1 MANENLSHFVK
12 NIRSVRARTPL
23 RLSFGGGGTD
33 VSPYADEFGGCVISA
48 TITMY
53 IYATLTPC
61 AEPGLHIRSLDYDSV
76 IHYREEKDFDYNGQM
91 DLAKGVFRRFGA
103 HKQRDGGYE
112 LYVHGDAPPG
122 SGLGSSST
130 FTVTLIGLF
139 RELLGVP
146 MTPYGMAELAYDIER
161 NEIGIKG
168 GRQDQYAAA
177 FGGFN
182 FIEFQKSEVVVTPL
196 RLSPFLIQ
204 EMEYSLLLCYTKSVR
219 ESQHLINRQIDNFQA
234 GKVDAITALN
244 QIKALSFDLKR
255 TLMLG
260 DLMRFGELLHEGWEQ
275 KKLTATGITTPYI
288 DELYEAACKSGA
300 VGGKIA
306 GAGGGG
312 YLLLFVPFQHRHKV
326 TKVLNEMGGQ
336 VLDIRFEPNGVQ
348 TWRVYE

>member
-1 MANENLSHFVK
+1 MPTDLSSFVK
-12 NIRSVRARTPL
+12 DVKSVRARTPL

-48 TITMY
+48 TATLY

-61 AEPGLHIRSLDYDSV
+61 EEPGLHVRTLDYDSI

-103 HKQRDGGYE
+103 HKLRDRGFE

-139 RELLGVP
+139 RELMGVAL
-146 MTPYGMAELAYDIER
+146 TPYGMAELAYDIER

-182 FIEFQKSEVVVTPL
+182 FIEFLGQENVVTPL
-196 RLSPFLIQ
+196 RLSPFLVQ
-204 EMEYSLLLCYTKSVR
+204 ELEYSLLLCYTKSVR
-219 ESQHLINRQIDNFQA
+219 ESQNLIKAQISNFEA
-234 GKVDAITALN
+234 KNVSAIDAMH
-244 QIKALSFDLKR
+244 QIKALALDLKR
-255 TLMLG
+255 ALMLG
-260 DLMRFGELLHEGWEQ
+260 DLNRFGELLHEGWVQ
-275 KKLTATGITTPYI
+275 KKMTATGITTPFV
-288 DELYEAACKSGA
+288 DELYDAARQAGA
-300 VGGKIA
+300 VGGKLL

-312 YLLLFVPFQHRHKV
+312 YLLLYVPFHSRHKV
-326 TKVLNEMGGQ
+326 TKTLNEVGGQ
-336 VLDIRFEPNGVQ
+336 VLEFRFEPNGVQ